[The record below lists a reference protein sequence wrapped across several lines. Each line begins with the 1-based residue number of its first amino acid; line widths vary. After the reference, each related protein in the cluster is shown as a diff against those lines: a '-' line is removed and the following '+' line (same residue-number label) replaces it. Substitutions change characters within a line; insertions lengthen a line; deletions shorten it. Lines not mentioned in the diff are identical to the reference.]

1 MAIKELNKEDKFS
14 IFMLNKIAG
23 IALSSYYKWLNRRPA
38 EQEKLNED
46 IIEEIIHLHEKYD
59 GIYSYQLMTMNVN

>member
-1 MAIKELNKEDKFS
+1 
-14 IFMLNKIAG
+14 MLNKIAG

-46 IIEEIIHLHEKYD
+46 IFEEIIHLHEKYD
-59 GIYSYQLMTMNVN
+59 GIYGYQLMTMNVN